1 MILGFPYNGIK
12 TLVLLS
18 TIVLIVCQMVSEDFF
33 NLNVTL
39 GGTSQ
44 VKQSVGLYKSKIEI
58 PDQNGDGVNTQVLR
72 NDAMCNIAFNPDD
85 DEEAKRLSDCNFLF
99 YNQVTQT
106 IILTLLVLGLI
117 PKYGEAAA
125 LGGGTIL
132 AIYCGFLFYKMHEKA
147 KDVRKDLKK
156 DTPLSTSEAEC
167 DDIAPGVKFC
177 IKKEFGSGFIFTVL
191 AMIWAFV
198 ILGIN
203 GYGIFAMFMCN

>member
-18 TIVLIVCQMVSEDFF
+18 TIVLIVCQMASEDFF
-33 NLNVTL
+33 SLNVTV

-44 VKQSVGLYKSKIEI
+44 VKQSVGLYTSRQEL
-58 PDQNGDGVNTQVLR
+58 PNESGGVNTQILK
-72 NDAMCNIAFNPDD
+72 NDALCNIPFNPDD
-85 DEEAKRLSDCNFLF
+85 DMDAKRLSDCNNIF

-106 IILTLLVLGLI
+106 IILTLLVLGLV

-132 AIYCGFLFYKMHEKA
+132 AIYSAYLFYKMHEKA
-147 KDVRKDLKK
+147 KDVRKQIKT
-156 DTPLSTSEAEC
+156 DTPLSTSEEEC
-167 DDIAPGVKFC
+167 ANIAPGVKFC
-177 IKKEFGSGFIFTVL
+177 IKKEFGNGFIFTVL

>member
-12 TLVLLS
+12 TIVLLS

-33 NLNVTL
+33 NLNMTI

-44 VKQSVGLYKSKIEI
+44 VKQTVGLYKSKAEM
-58 PDQNGDGVNTQVLR
+58 PNQNGDGVNKQVIR
-72 NDAMCNIAFNPDD
+72 NDAMCNIPFNPDD
-85 DEEAKRLSDCNFLF
+85 DEEATTLSDCNFLF
-99 YNQVTQT
+99 YNQIIQT

-132 AIYCGFLFYKMHEKA
+132 AIYCGVTFYKMHEKA
-147 KDVRKDLKK
+147 KDVRKLIKT
-156 DTPLSTSEAEC
+156 DTPLSTSEEDC
-167 DDIAPGVKFC
+167 IEVGPGVNFC
-177 IKKEFGSGFIFTVL
+177 IKKEFGYGFYFTVL